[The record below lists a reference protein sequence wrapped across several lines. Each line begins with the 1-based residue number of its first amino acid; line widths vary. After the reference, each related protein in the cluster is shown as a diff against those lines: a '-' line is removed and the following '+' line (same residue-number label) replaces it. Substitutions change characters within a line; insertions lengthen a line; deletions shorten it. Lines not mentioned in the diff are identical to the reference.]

1 MKILLLSR
9 NQGLGTADGQQIIPF
24 RMYERELRERHDIQI
39 FNTPTNTATTRT
51 EAIQSHIKSHG
62 QPDAVLAMPHWAE
75 PADELASW
83 FEHTRTLIGTARLIM
98 LDSYDP
104 TSSPHLNI
112 LPLVDTY
119 IKKQVL
125 SNPADYLRDFRGG
138 HIYADFVAN
147 HWGFDLGD
155 WHFGSKPDPAHL
167 HKLVAGWN
175 LGITPRYQKMLQ
187 LSRLN
192 PIPWRARPIDVHLR
206 VGTLNRSDKP
216 QEWYQFSRAKAL
228 ESVQPLADRLR
239 LSGSGRVGSRRY
251 FAELYASK
259 IVFSPFG
266 WGEVCFRD
274 YEAVAAGALLVK
286 PDMSHLTTV
295 PDIYI
300 PHETYIPVKWDLSDI
315 HDVMLRCLDR
325 PDESA
330 RVAANARKVLQTFY
344 SESGFTELFSRITR
358 Q

>member
-9 NQGLGTADGQQIIPF
+9 NQNLGTADGQQVIPF
-24 RMYERELRERHDIQI
+24 GMYKRELRERHGIQVI
-39 FNTPTNTATTRT
+39 NTPTNSPATRT
-51 EAIQSHIKSHG
+51 ASIRSHFHSHG
-62 QPDAVLAMPHWAE
+62 PPDSVLAMPHWAE
-75 PADELASW
+75 PADELAAW
-83 FEHTRTLIGTARLIM
+83 FEHARTLIGDARLIM

-104 TSSPHLNI
+104 TCSPHLGV
-112 LPLVDTY
+112 LPFVDMY

-125 SNPADYLRDFRGG
+125 ANSADYLSDFRGG

-147 HWGFDLGD
+147 HWGFELGD
-155 WHFGSKPDPAHL
+155 WHFGSKPDPDHL

-175 LGITPRYQKMLQ
+175 LGVTPRYQRMLQ
-187 LSRLN
+187 LSRFS
-192 PIPWRARPIDVHLR
+192 PVPWRARPIDVHLR
-206 VGTLNRSDKP
+206 VGTLNQPNKP

-228 ESVQPLADRLR
+228 ESVQPLGKQLR

-251 FAELYASK
+251 FAEMYASK

-286 PDMSHLTTV
+286 PDMSHLTTA
-295 PDIYI
+295 PNIFI
-300 PHETYIPVKWDLSDI
+300 PHETYIPVRWDLTDV
-315 HDVMLRCLDR
+315 HDVMRRCLDR

-330 RVAANARKVLQTFY
+330 RIAANARSVLQSFY
-344 SESGFTELFSRITR
+344 AQARFADLLDHLVRP
-358 Q
+358 